1 MYYLL
6 IALSTA
12 IAVTDLWIV
21 GGKGSATIVICF
33 FAYVVAAKSAREQ
46 KMIAAM
52 SAAGIALQHFIS
64 AIDEAREKIEDHNT
78 GGSSPL

>member
-12 IAVTDLWIV
+12 IAITDLWIV

-33 FAYVVAAKSAREQ
+33 FAYVVAAKSAKEQ
-46 KMIAAM
+46 RMIAAM
-52 SAAGIALQHFIS
+52 AAAGVALQHFIS
-64 AIDEAREKIEDHNT
+64 AIDEEREKIEGN
-78 GGSSPL
+78 